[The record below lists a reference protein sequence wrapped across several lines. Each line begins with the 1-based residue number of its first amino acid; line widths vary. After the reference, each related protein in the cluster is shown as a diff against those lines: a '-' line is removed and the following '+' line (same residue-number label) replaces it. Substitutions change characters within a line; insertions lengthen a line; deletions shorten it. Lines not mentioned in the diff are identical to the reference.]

1 LVKMIDWRQREEEL
15 SEAITQ
21 IGICLAQAIHEGDA
35 DAAQRMNFAAGKVYS
50 RLLDDNKPLAADI
63 VYRFGR
69 ALTDRSLFPRKTE
82 PPAIVEAG
90 ADGEPYPGGEVS

>member
-21 IGICLAQAIHEGDA
+21 IGICLAQAIHDGDP

-69 ALTDRSLFPRKTE
+69 ALTDRSLFPRRSD
-82 PPAIVEAG
+82 PSAIVDAIEDA
-90 ADGEPYPGGEVS
+90 EPQAGGEVS